1 VRPPARPPAAGGLVV
16 ATLILA
22 LAAGGAAYFQ
32 LEKHLTLVVDGTP
45 QPVRTFGGTVADLLK
60 AEGLPLDHH
69 DEVHPGPG
77 ASLSDGMEIEV
88 LLAKQITLLLNGEER
103 VMWITEGKTVAD
115 VLDLINVRTGGNAYL
130 EPPPGSPL
138 DDGDTIV
145 FREPISIRLT
155 VDGLTRDV
163 ITNAARVGDVLDSLG
178 VIIGRRDRV
187 APRVGTQLADG
198 MHLRVVRVGV
208 RRARAEEPIP
218 FDVDVRSSDSMYQ
231 GQERVIREGRP
242 GLRRNVYRVRTEDGK
257 VASRRLVSTRV
268 VRRPL
273 TRIVVRGTRPA
284 TYQFGEASWYHRD
297 GMVAAHPSL
306 PFGTRVTVTNLANG
320 RKVTVIIND
329 RGPFGGRII
338 DLSDDAFAQLAHL
351 GTGVIDVRLYW

>member
-1 VRPPARPPAAGGLVV
+1 M

-32 LEKHLTLVVDGTP
+32 LEKRLTLVVDGTP
-45 QPVRTFGGTVADLLK
+45 QPVRTFGATVSDLLE
-60 AEGLPLDHH
+60 AEGLALGQH
-69 DEVHPGPG
+69 DEVRPAPG
-77 ASLSDGMEIEV
+77 ASLADGMEIEV
-88 LLAKQITLLLNGEER
+88 LLAKEITLLLNGEER
-103 VMWITEGKTVAD
+103 VVWITGGKTVAD
-115 VLDLINVRTGGNAYL
+115 VLDLINVRAGGNAYL
-130 EPPPGSPL
+130 EPPPDSPVE
-138 DDGDTIV
+138 DGDTIV
-145 FREPISIRLT
+145 FREAVSIRLT
-155 VDGLTRDV
+155 MDGRTRDV
-163 ITNAARVGDVLDSLG
+163 ITNATRVGDVLDSLG
-178 VIIGRRDRV
+178 VIVGRRDRV
-187 APRVGTQLADG
+187 TPRIGTELADG
-198 MHLRVVRVGV
+198 MHVRVVRVGV
-208 RRARAEEPIP
+208 RRATAEEPIT

-231 GQERVIREGRP
+231 GQERIIREGRP

-268 VRRPL
+268 VRRPV
-273 TRIVVRGTRPA
+273 TQIVVRGTRPA
-284 TYQFGEASWYHRD
+284 MYQVGEASWYHRD